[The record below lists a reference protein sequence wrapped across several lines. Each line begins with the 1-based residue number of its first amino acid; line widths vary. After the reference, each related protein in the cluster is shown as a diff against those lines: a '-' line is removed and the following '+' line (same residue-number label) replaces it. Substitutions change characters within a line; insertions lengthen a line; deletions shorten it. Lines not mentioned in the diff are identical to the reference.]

1 MGFTVAKDGTITYRE
16 WAPAAASAN
25 LIGDF
30 SKSSSILKSWL
41 GTDCGCP
48 V

>member
-16 WAPAAASAN
+16 WAPGAATAN

-30 SKSSSILKSWL
+30 SASALAYL
-41 GTDCGCP
+41 RRVQADFTE
-48 V
+48 